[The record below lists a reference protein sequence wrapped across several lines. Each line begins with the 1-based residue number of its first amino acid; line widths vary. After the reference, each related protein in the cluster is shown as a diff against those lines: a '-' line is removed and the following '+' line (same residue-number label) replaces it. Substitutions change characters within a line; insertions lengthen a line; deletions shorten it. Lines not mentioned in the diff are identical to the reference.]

1 MPQIPGHATIN
12 QLEPAPPAGSQP
24 ASMLGAT
31 IRRHRNTPIERL
43 GAEALR
49 FLLEEGEAVPT
60 VLRVALDRLEEDPFQ
75 AGDFHPGDLLVAVLG
90 RSSTVWN
97 SLPELRARA
106 HALVADIEGQLDRL
120 APADRKIVER
130 ALRGFRNLWPS
141 WS

>member
-1 MPQIPGHATIN
+1 MPSIPGHATIN
-12 QLEPAPPAGSQP
+12 DLEPGPPTGNVP
-24 ASMLGAT
+24 VSMLGAT

-49 FLLEEGEAVPT
+49 FLLEEGEGVPT

-75 AGDFHPGDLLVAVLG
+75 AGDFHAGDLLVAVLG

-106 HALVADIEGQLDRL
+106 HALVADIEGQLGRL
-120 APADRKIVER
+120 QPADRKQVER
-130 ALRGFRNLWPS
+130 AVRGFRCLWPD